1 MNILIVDDNFASRR
15 LLRAYLKGYGE
26 CHLATNGQEAIDSFK
41 ENTADS
47 AFYDLICLDIMMPAV
62 DGHEVL
68 KTIRQIEQTLNITE
82 ENQVKII
89 ICSALDDRND
99 VVKSFDYG
107 ASAYLVK
114 PIEVGH
120 LKNALLELGIT

>member
-26 CHLATNGQEAIDSFK
+26 CYLASNGQEAIELFK
-41 ENTADS
+41 EKTEGEP
-47 AFYDLICLDIMMPAV
+47 FFDLICLDIMMPAV

-68 KTIRQIEQTLNITE
+68 QSIREIERSINIVE

-120 LKNALLELGIT
+120 LKKALLELGIG